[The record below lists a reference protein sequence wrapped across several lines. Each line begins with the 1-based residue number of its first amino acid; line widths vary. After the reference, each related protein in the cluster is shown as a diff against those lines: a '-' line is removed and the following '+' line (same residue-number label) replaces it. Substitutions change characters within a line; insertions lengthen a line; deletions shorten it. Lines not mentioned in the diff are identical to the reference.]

1 MPFNYFE
8 YLKLLFLERALGLSK
23 WWQTDEPKLRELLRI
38 KLDENFQPDKIF
50 AILLGEEIIDI
61 RNELKDFANNLQ
73 PTK

>member
-1 MPFNYFE
+1 M
-8 YLKLLFLERALGLSK
+8 
-23 WWQTDEPKLRELLRI
+23 RI